1 MTNYEKKNSCGQCI
15 PENEMAK
22 REQFLTHSVDV
33 LLTKGIKSNTTY
45 LFNHGNI

>member
-15 PENEMAK
+15 PKNEMAK
-22 REQFLTHSVDV
+22 ENNFFTHSVNV
-33 LLTKGIKSNTTY
+33 LLTKGIKSSTTY